1 MVSAPGTVSTGSPLG
16 GETVPATPSSAG
28 HAPPA
33 EQASVQAMQRY
44 YIERAAYYERVYH
57 RPHRQADLRALEAW
71 LAETCRGRR
80 VLEVAAGTGWW
91 TAHGALH
98 AQDWL
103 ATDING
109 EPWAVAQAKTL
120 PPAVRFAPLDAY
132 AIDNAEGLAG
142 QRFDAA
148 FAGCWWSHVPLA
160 RLPAFLAALHRRL
173 QPGARVVFLDNRY
186 VPGDSTPLSREDADG
201 NTYQLRTLDDGS
213 THEVL
218 KNFPTPEQAARWV
231 QAACADTAAHTA
243 ADTATAPTDIQWT
256 AFKHYWLFS
265 YALGPGAPSP

>member
-1 MVSAPGTVSTGSPLG
+1 MVSPL
-16 GETVPATPSSAG
+16 TPLTPLPADASFG
-28 HAPPA
+28 

-91 TAHGALH
+91 TAHGARH

-109 EPWAVAQAKTL
+109 EPWAVAQAKAL
-120 PPAVRFAPLDAY
+120 PGSVRFAGLDAY
-132 AIDNAEGLAG
+132 AIDSAHHLEG
-142 QRFDAA
+142 QCFDMA

-160 RLPAFLAALHRRL
+160 RLPDFLASLHRRL
-173 QPGARVVFLDNRY
+173 APGARVVFLDNRY
-186 VPGDSTPLSREDADG
+186 VPGDSTPLSREDAHG

-218 KNFPTPEQAARWV
+218 KNFPTPEQATRLV
-231 QAACADTAAHTA
+231 QAACAGAGNDEG
-243 ADTATAPTDIQWT
+243 PTDIQWT

-265 YALGPGAPSP
+265 YALGPGGPTP